1 MLRVS
6 FREWE
11 RVAFGGANVSGNLR
25 SDAGFYGDCESV
37 RGSDCLRDSSVNL
50 HDDVKNVRESV
61 NDEVGSHSDDE
72 NEESDEEGSNM
83 TVSDDGDEVHSVRI
97 CGDSHGGGDQR
108 VSDDDESG
116 DHIGDDGNRDRKYE
130 GKCF

>member
-1 MLRVS
+1 MRVL
-6 FREWE
+6 FHELG
-11 RVAFGGANVSGNLR
+11 RVVFVDANVNGNLR
-25 SDAGFYGDCESV
+25 SDAGFHGDCESV

-72 NEESDEEGSNM
+72 NEESDEEGGNM

-97 CGDSHGGGDQR
+97 CGDSHGGGDPR

-116 DHIGDDGNRDRKYE
+116 GRIGDDDN
-130 GKCF
+130 